1 MRRLQAKMDKLYFL
15 NLLVCLSMSSI
26 CTTAIVD
33 KLVFEGI
40 ANERF
45 IEENFERS
53 LKAHSAF
60 FVIDGIGSIILLFG
74 SSSAWVIFALTFA
87 QWFASAWA
95 YYYNNKMIEE
105 IATVELE
112 NKLRN
117 TNIVRAVIA
126 FGRFVC
132 IFGFCVELLY
142 RDD

>member
-74 SSSAWVIFALTFA
+74 SSSVGYFPD
-87 QWFASAWA
+87 
-95 YYYNNKMIEE
+95 
-105 IATVELE
+105 
-112 NKLRN
+112 LR
-117 TNIVRAVIA
+117 TM
-126 FGRFVC
+126 VC
-132 IFGFCVELLY
+132 
-142 RDD
+142 